1 MESIFA
7 EIALIICIATV
18 LAIIFRHFKQPAIL
32 AYILTGILLGP
43 LGFFHLEHKEALE
56 MFGSIG
62 ITLLLFML
70 GLELR
75 VTELRSIGKSAI
87 IAGILQ
93 MVISVALGYGLAV
106 LLGFTSSV
114 AFYIGIALAF
124 SSTVIVVKL
133 LSDKKDLDSLHGKI
147 AIAMLLVQ
155 DFFAIMTIIF
165 LSGATDISGF
175 AFFTQGGMIILK
187 MIVLFGWIAVLSK
200 YIFPKVIHV
209 IARSSESLFLFS
221 LAWVFLL
228 TAIVTWE
235 PIGFSIEIGGFLAG
249 LALANSTENFHIV
262 AKMRALRDFFITIFF
277 VMLGLEMTFTNV
289 DKVIIPA
296 IILSVFVLVGKPIIS
311 MIATGAVG
319 YRKRTSF
326 FVGTSLG
333 QVSEFGLIILFLG
346 QTLGIIPSEI
356 VTLLVLVSIVSFVGS
371 SYVIQHMN
379 ELYRR
384 LSKMLNLFEFG
395 TSHPEYTMSSE
406 GLSSDIKDHVVVI
419 GAHQMGQSI
428 IRALDKSGEEV
439 VAVDFNPDI
448 VKKLKAKKI
457 PVLFGDIADEE
468 IQEKVGLARSK
479 MVISTIP
486 DIEDNLY
493 LIEAMNKLNRR
504 ARVVVMGYEVAD
516 AKQLYKAGADYVV
529 LPQLAG
535 GRHLAKI
542 LIDKKHL
549 ELIEDYKAHDMK
561 SWI

>member
-1 MESIFA
+1 MGSIFA
-7 EIALIICIATV
+7 EIALIICVATV
-18 LAIIFRHFKQPAIL
+18 LAIIFRLFKQPPVL
-32 AYILTGILLGP
+32 AYILTGVLLGP
-43 LGFFHLEHKEALE
+43 LGFFQLEHKESLE
-56 MFGSIG
+56 MLGSIG

-75 VTELRSIGKSAI
+75 ISELRSIGKNAV
-87 IAGILQ
+87 IAGVLQ
-93 MVISVALGYGLAV
+93 MIISVLLGYGLAI
-106 LLGFTSSV
+106 LLGFSSAV
-114 AFYIGIALAF
+114 SFYVGIALAF

-133 LSDKKDLDSLHGKI
+133 LSDKKDLESLHGKI

-155 DFFAIMTIIF
+155 DFFAILAIIF
-165 LSGATDISGF
+165 LSGTTDISGF
-175 AFFTQGGMIILK
+175 SFLTQGGMILLK
-187 MIVLFGWIAVLSK
+187 MVVLFGWIVVLSK
-200 YIFPKVIHV
+200 YIFPKIIHV

-277 VMLGLEMTFTNV
+277 VMLGLEMTFTNI

-296 IILSVFVLVGKPIIS
+296 IILSIFVLIGKPIIT

-326 FVGTSLG
+326 FVGASLG

-346 QTLGIIPSEI
+346 QTLGVVPSEI
-356 VTLLVLVSIVSFVGS
+356 VTVVLLVSIVSFIGS
-371 SYVIQHMN
+371 SYAIQNMN
-379 ELYRR
+379 EVYRKIAKF
-384 LSKMLNLFEFG
+384 LDIFEFRAQ
-395 TSHPEYTMSSE
+395 HPEHGMSSE
-406 GLSSDIKDHVVVI
+406 ELPDEMKQHVVVI

-428 IRALDKSGEEV
+428 IRALDNSGEEV

-448 VKKLKAKKI
+448 VKKLKDKKI
-457 PVLFGDIADEE
+457 SVCFGDIADIE
-468 IQEKVGLARSK
+468 IQEKVSLDKAK

-504 ARVVVMGYEVAD
+504 AKVVVMAYEVAD

-542 LIDKKHL
+542 LIEKKHL
-549 ELIEDYKAHDMK
+549 ELIADYKANDLK